1 MESTFKLKSF
11 TKQQKDLRAYHDPA
25 HNISCTLIILIDS
38 MAMKL
43 LALVGLACVVVAI
56 STETETLPNSLE
68 LLQETEG
75 NSIGSLHTCISSVLK
90 PEICRQDASSGGCAA
105 SQTHQASGGRSA
117 RSSSTPVRYVSS
129 KSIQAHGCWA
139 QDGSGEKVAPTK
151 AMASTYKGD
160 INTSEN
166 KVRRLHKC

>member
-1 MESTFKLKSF
+1 MG
-11 TKQQKDLRAYHDPA
+11 
-25 HNISCTLIILIDS
+25 ILIDS

-75 NSIGSLHTCISSVLK
+75 NSIGCKFWRVRSITDTPGEWWQVS
-90 PEICRQDASSGGCAA
+90 EIEFYASA
-105 SQTHQASGGRSA
+105 
-117 RSSSTPVRYVSS
+117 
-129 KSIQAHGCWA
+129 
-139 QDGSGEKVAPTK
+139 DGSGEKVAPTK

-166 KVRRLHKC
+166 KAEAAIDGSTDTFWSTSDEYKIAWIKMQLTELNMAPAMVIVEKSLDGEWWSRST